1 MAGVMGKETYAYFYD
16 STTAPNSPPE
26 CGTVKH
32 DNITPVITMFSA
44 VILGIV
50 EGFTEFLP
58 ISSTAHLILASRLL
72 SIAQSEFTKTF
83 EIAIQS
89 GAILAV
95 VVLYWR
101 TLLRWTALKKMAAAF
116 IPTGIIGV
124 AIYPFVKSELLENT
138 AVVLFSLAIGGVLLI
153 AFEQLFR
160 EKTGLAGIEDIGY
173 GKAIAIGLFQSVAMI
188 PGISRAAATIVGGM
202 LLGIPRAMIVEFSFL
217 LAVPTMLA
225 ATGLDLV
232 KNAGAFSPSELGVL
246 AIGFTTSFLTA
257 VFGIKFLLQYIR
269 RHSFAAFGVY
279 RILLVAAFLLLIS
292 R

>member
-1 MAGVMGKETYAYFYD
+1 MERA
-16 STTAPNSPPE
+16 
-26 CGTVKH
+26 
-32 DNITPVITMFSA
+32 NIILVITIFSA

-101 TLLRWTALKKMAAAF
+101 TLLRWAALKRVAAAF
-116 IPTGIIGV
+116 IPTGIIGL
-124 AIYPFVKSELLENT
+124 ALYPFVKNQLLENT
-138 AVVLFSLAIGGVLLI
+138 AVVLFSLALGGVLLI
-153 AFEQLFR
+153 VFERLFQ
-160 EKTGLAGIEDIGY
+160 EKTGLAEIEDISY
-173 GKAIAIGLFQSVAMI
+173 RKAIGIGLFQSVAMI
-188 PGISRAAATIVGGM
+188 PGVSRAAATIVGGM
-202 LLGIPRAMIVEFSFL
+202 LLGIPRAVIVEFSFL

-225 ATGLDLV
+225 ATGFDLV

-257 VFGIKFLLQYIR
+257 VFGIKLLLQYIR
-269 RHSFAAFGVY
+269 RHSFTVFGVY
-279 RILLVAAFLLLIS
+279 RILLVAAFIALM